1 MTYRETTHRCVG
13 CQGDLVAA
21 EVKHVDCEW
30 CPHCEGMWFAVPV
43 FLELLRATPTAQQV
57 EELTVHNDGSPR
69 RPCPHCGERMDL
81 AWIDF
86 LQLDQC
92 LEHGVWLD
100 GGELKKALTSA
111 EPTPELKE
119 LFRTLALHN
128 PRVRRGRFG

>member
-1 MTYRETTHRCVG
+1 MTYRETTHRCVS
-13 CQGDLVAA
+13 CQAELVAA
-21 EVKHVDCEW
+21 QVKHADCEW
-30 CPHCEGMWFAVPV
+30 CPHCEGLWFAVPV
-43 FLELLRATPTAQQV
+43 FIELLRVMPTAQHI
-57 EELTVHNDGSPR
+57 EELMVHNDGSPR
-69 RPCPHCGERMDL
+69 RPCPHCGQRMDL

-119 LFRTLALHN
+119 LLKTLERTGAGAKPRRFR
-128 PRVRRGRFG
+128 